1 MALKTQKMHVRIF
14 LIKWSLNCVVLT
26 SSIQT
31 QSAIL
36 FGQHHYQRINT
47 LPNPDSVSYVKQW

>member
-1 MALKTQKMHVRIF
+1 MRARTF

-26 SSIQT
+26 SSVQT

-47 LPNPDSVSYVKQW
+47 LPNPDSVSYVKPW